1 MSQVISSLSL
11 IRGTILIT
19 TCHPA
24 PEPTGV
30 LVFRLLGWVTVGA
43 AGHSLRASGLRSD
56 RSDCLGIRA
65 LRLC

>member
-1 MSQVISSLSL
+1 MDLVCPWCRERRNMSQVISSLSL

-43 AGHSLRASGLRSD
+43 AGHSLRASG
-56 RSDCLGIRA
+56 
-65 LRLC
+65 